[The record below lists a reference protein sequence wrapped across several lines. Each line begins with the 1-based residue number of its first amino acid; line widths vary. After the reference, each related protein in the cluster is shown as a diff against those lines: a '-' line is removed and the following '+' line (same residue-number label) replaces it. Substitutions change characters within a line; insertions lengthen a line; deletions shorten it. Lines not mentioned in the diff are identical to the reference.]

1 MAFTPWQIVGWAA
14 GGAFLA
20 YLGHRLWGRAVMP
33 PLSLEFTA
41 RMHGPLR
48 SVAPGRIRLLVVHV
62 TDPPTP
68 LSSVPTAR
76 STAAYF
82 AATDLDA
89 STHVVVDDHEGYRT
103 LADTVVPYGA
113 SGGDANTRGLHIEFA
128 GHSGWT
134 RAQWLQHPE
143 MLARGGAVLAAWAAQ
158 YNLPLVVLGPQAVG
172 DGLAQGVTTH
182 ANITQGFHVPGGHM
196 DPGDGFPLDVL
207 MAYARGG

>member
-1 MAFTPWQIVGWAA
+1 VALTSIQLVGLGL
-14 GGAFLA
+14 GGAVLA
-20 YLGHRLWGRAVMP
+20 YLGRRLWGRPMMP

-76 STAAYF
+76 STAGYF
-82 AATDLDA
+82 AETTLDA
-89 STHVVVDDHEGYRT
+89 STHVVVDDKEGYRT

-134 RAQWLQHPE
+134 RAQWLQHPQ

-158 YNLPLVVLGPQAVG
+158 YDLPLVFLGPQAVG
-172 DGLAQGVTTH
+172 DGLAEGVTTH
-182 ANITQGFHVPGGHM
+182 AAVTQGFRVPGGHM
-196 DPGDGFPLDVL
+196 DPGAGFPMDVL
-207 MAYARGG
+207 LRYARGG